1 MGSVGMQSYYS
12 PSAASTIH
20 KGNYGT
26 VDSSAVGF
34 GNNYEADKKTM
45 GNGHLDFAGQNT
57 AWGQGNSQGTVQQE
71 VQGQVANATNQFNKP
86 TEQRMGGGHFVDAT
100 VGEGSLLN
108 RAGSGMIKWGESV
121 GETAKMFGW
130 GSGIPSTPP
139 PQNNSTTST
148 PPNYAP
154 PAPKISPEFLK

>member
-1 MGSVGMQSYYS
+1 MQSYYS
-12 PSAASTIH
+12 PSAASAIH

-71 VQGQVANATNQFNKP
+71 VQGRVANATNQFNKP
-86 TEQRMGGGHFVDAT
+86 TEQRMGGGI
-100 VGEGSLLN
+100 L
-108 RAGSGMIKWGESV
+108 
-121 GETAKMFGW
+121 
-130 GSGIPSTPP
+130 
-139 PQNNSTTST
+139 
-148 PPNYAP
+148 
-154 PAPKISPEFLK
+154 

>member
-1 MGSVGMQSYYS
+1 MICNKYFNAGDFNSPQNTMGSVGMQSYYS
-12 PSAASTIH
+12 PSAASTIY

-45 GNGHLDFAGQNT
+45 GNGHLDFTEQNT
-57 AWGQGNSQGTVQQE
+57 AWGQGNSQGTAQQE

-86 TEQRMGGGHFVDAT
+86 TEQRMGGGYFVDAT

-108 RAGSGMIKWGESV
+108 RAGSGMIKWSESV
-121 GETAKMFGW
+121 GETAKM
-130 GSGIPSTPP
+130 P
-139 PQNNSTTST
+139 
-148 PPNYAP
+148 
-154 PAPKISPEFLK
+154 

>member
-1 MGSVGMQSYYS
+1 MRQINLIS
-12 PSAASTIH
+12 
-20 KGNYGT
+20 
-26 VDSSAVGF
+26 
-34 GNNYEADKKTM
+34 
-45 GNGHLDFAGQNT
+45 LL
-57 AWGQGNSQGTVQQE
+57 
-71 VQGQVANATNQFNKP
+71 NK
-86 TEQRMGGGHFVDAT
+86 EWGGHFVDAT